1 MPLVIDRKRVG
12 DMNEEARQGT
22 PTGGGETPARAV
34 RRSGTYGPDM
44 PNVRIPAGVRED
56 VETLWNYHDL
66 RQDPREVDVCIGLGG
81 HDTGVADYTADLYHQ
96 GYFPQIVFTGANATT
111 TLEAFP
117 RGEAV
122 GYRDRAVAQGV
133 PDEAVLVEPL
143 ARNTAENVEY
153 SRRMLDQRS
162 IEARSVMFVT
172 KPYHQRRVFAT
183 CQVVWPEVE
192 AYCVSPPLPL
202 DEYVSS
208 IGDVDRVIDMLVG
221 DTQRLTVYA
230 EKGFIATDQEVPP
243 GVQVAFDRLVA
254 AGYTSRLVPEEPVHV

>member
-1 MPLVIDRKRVG
+1 MS
-12 DMNEEARQGT
+12 
-22 PTGGGETPARAV
+22 ARAV
-34 RRSGTYGPDM
+34 WRSGTYGPDM
-44 PNVRIPAGVRED
+44 RNVSIPARVRED
-56 VETLWNYHDL
+56 VEMLWGFHDL

-96 GYFPQIVFTGANATT
+96 GYFSRIVFTGANATT
-111 TLEAFP
+111 TLATFP
-117 RGEAV
+117 HGEAV

-133 PDEAVLVEPL
+133 PDDAVLVEPL

-153 SRRMLDQRS
+153 SRRMLSSRGID
-162 IEARSVMFVT
+162 ARSVMFVT

-183 CQVVWPEVE
+183 CQVVWPEVK
-192 AYCVSPPLPL
+192 AFCVSPPLPL

-230 EKGFIATDQEVPP
+230 ERGFIASDQQVP
-243 GVQVAFDRLVA
+243 GDVQGAFDRLVA
-254 AGYTSRLVPEEPVHV
+254 AGYTSRLVPEEPVRV

>member
-1 MPLVIDRKRVG
+1 
-12 DMNEEARQGT
+12 
-22 PTGGGETPARAV
+22 
-34 RRSGTYGPDM
+34 M
-44 PNVRIPAGVRED
+44 PNVMIPAAVRED
-56 VETLWNYHDL
+56 VEMLWAFHDL
-66 RQDPREVDVCIGLGG
+66 QQAPRPVDVCIGLGG
-81 HDTGVADYTADLYHQ
+81 HDTGVADYTADLYHR
-96 GYFPQIVFTGANATT
+96 GYFPKILFTGANATT

-117 RGEAV
+117 HGEAV

-133 PDEAVLVEPL
+133 PDDAVLIEPL

-153 SRRMLDQRS
+153 SRKLLREHQ
-162 IEARSVMFVT
+162 IHAGSVMFVT
-172 KPYHQRRVFAT
+172 KPYHQRRVYAT
-183 CQVVWPEVE
+183 CQIVWPEVE

-230 EKGFIATDQEVPP
+230 EKGFIAGGQEVP
-243 GVQVAFDRLVA
+243 GDVQSAFDRLVA

>member
-1 MPLVIDRKRVG
+1 M
-12 DMNEEARQGT
+12 
-22 PTGGGETPARAV
+22 PARAV

-56 VETLWNYHDL
+56 VETLWDFHDL
-66 RQDPREVDVCIGLGG
+66 RQDPHEVDVCIGLGG
-81 HDTGVADYTADLYHQ
+81 HDTGVADYTAELYHQ
-96 GYFPQIVFTGANATT
+96 GYFPRIVFTGANATT

-117 RGEAV
+117 HGEAV
-122 GYRDRAVAQGV
+122 GYRERAIAQGV
-133 PDEAVLVEPL
+133 PDDAVLIEPL

-153 SRRMLDQRS
+153 SRKVLSEHS
-162 IEARSVMFVT
+162 IDARSVMFVT

-230 EKGFIATDQEVPP
+230 ERGFIAADQEVP
-243 GVQVAFDRLVA
+243 GEVQGAFDRLVA
-254 AGYTSRLVPEEPVHV
+254 AGYTSRLVPEEPVRV